1 MYHHESRNFIEAS
14 AISAKFGII
23 TINININI
31 NMWSIAIN
39 IKIVINIEIGT
50 RNGNNIKKTMIKM
63 IYIGNDH
70 IMVYRNE
77 KKRTNTKVYE

>member
-14 AISAKFGII
+14 AISAKFGIK
-23 TINININI
+23 TININNNI

-50 RNGNNIKKTMIKM
+50 RNGNNIKKQ
-63 IYIGNDH
+63 
-70 IMVYRNE
+70 
-77 KKRTNTKVYE
+77 